1 MLSNTSYSFY
11 YEKEIISSKK
21 EFICK
26 ISESINTEYII
37 FHDSNVIVP
46 INQILEGIELLRK
59 NTQLFVYPYDGR
71 VGNVDVLTKNIFFRI
86 IEPGLLLQNIGK
98 TVMKPIKYLGG
109 ILLYKKNRLGSL
121 SQTVDMPIELII
133 ENVNEDDGLID
144 LIRQDRIRVPGILF
158 KI

>member
-1 MLSNTSYSFY
+1 M
-11 YEKEIISSKK
+11 
-21 EFICK
+21 
-26 ISESINTEYII
+26 
-37 FHDSNVIVP
+37 
-46 INQILEGIELLRK
+46 
-59 NTQLFVYPYDGR
+59 
-71 VGNVDVLTKNIFFRI
+71 DVLTKNIFFRI